1 MGEVIGGVLGGIG
14 SVGGALI
21 QANAADKAIDAS
33 LTGYR
38 YLTEGPGRA
47 AVNGFL
53 DYGSRGVADANA
65 ARAAQMELLGLAPS
79 GTGAVD
85 MTAPPG
91 TGGSMAPNLGPGGR
105 SGTNTFMRDSGVID
119 ATRNPDGSWSV
130 SGVSANPIT
139 ATSAPATGGAMVPL
153 SRPAAGVQ
161 PGSAGNAFNN
171 YLNSTGYQ
179 FQLGQGQD
187 AIASSAAARGLLNSG
202 ATAKALT
209 KFGQNLASTT
219 FNNYL
224 SQLGGIGTAG
234 QNAGTLGFNTLGLV
248 SNAGTGAGS
257 NAAGYIMDGGNA
269 WAQGLAGGLGSLGN
283 IITNLPPS
291 QRAA

>member
-1 MGEVIGGVLGGIG
+1 MGEVVGGILGGIG

-38 YLTEGPGRA
+38 YLTEGPGKA

-53 DYGSRGVADANA
+53 NYGNRGIADANA
-65 ARAAQMELLGLAPS
+65 ARAAQMELLGLPPS
-79 GTGAVD
+79 GTGAP
-85 MTAPPG
+85 A
-91 TGGSMAPNLGPGGR
+91 APGG
-105 SGTNTFMRDSGVID
+105 GAVID
-119 ATRNPDGSWSV
+119 AVQGPDGTWTA
-130 SGVSANPIT
+130 SGLSPNPP
-139 ATSAPATGGAMVPL
+139 TSAGPMAPQATGTAVAPL
-153 SRPAAGVQ
+153 TTGVQ
-161 PGSAGNAFNN
+161 PGGAGNAFNN
-171 YLNSTGYQ
+171 YLGSTGYQ

-187 AIASSAAARGLLNSG
+187 AIASSAAAKGLLNSG
-202 ATAKALT
+202 ATAKALS

-224 SQLGGIGTAG
+224 SQLGGINTSG

-269 WAQGLAGGLGSLGN
+269 WAQGLAGGLGALGN
-283 IITNLPPS
+283 VITN
-291 QRAA
+291 AGK